1 MHIGENEDDVR
12 AGVRVRVRVRVRV
25 WTKIISPNYDANP

>member
-1 MHIGENEDDVR
+1 MHMGENENGDE